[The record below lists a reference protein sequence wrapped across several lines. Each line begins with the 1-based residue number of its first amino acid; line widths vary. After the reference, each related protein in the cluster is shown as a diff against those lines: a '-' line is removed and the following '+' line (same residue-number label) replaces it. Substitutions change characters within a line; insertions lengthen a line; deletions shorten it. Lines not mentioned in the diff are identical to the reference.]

1 MYFTVIVILCVVYY
15 FERVFVI
22 LCIVVP
28 LPPGTNPFEV
38 NNSNNNILV
47 MSHTTRSTRSSFVVC
62 LPSSFLS

>member
-28 LPPGTNPFEV
+28 LPPGINPFAV

-47 MSHTTRSTRSSFVVC
+47 MSHTTRNTLSSFGVC